1 VSDQGRLATEH
12 PDIVSQPGINKSKR
26 AVQLAPEVMFTQDD
40 VRAVQLA
47 KAAIRTAVEL
57 LLDEAGLQAND
68 IERFIIAGSFGA
80 YIDVNSG
87 IAIGLFPPLPQER
100 FLQVG
105 NAAGVGIRRMLA
117 STRAR
122 SRAAELADT
131 CRYMELSSRS
141 DFQKIFLQHIG
152 FKKN

>member
-1 VSDQGRLATEH
+1 
-12 PDIVSQPGINKSKR
+12 
-26 AVQLAPEVMFTQDD
+26 M
-40 VRAVQLA
+40 RAVQLA

-87 IAIGLFPPLPQER
+87 VAIGLFPPLPAER

-117 STRAR
+117 SSRAR
-122 SRAAELADT
+122 ARAAELADT
-131 CRYMELSSRS
+131 CRYMELSSAAISRKYFCSTS
-141 DFQKIFLQHIG
+141 DFRTLPRGEH
-152 FKKN
+152 NEHDSN